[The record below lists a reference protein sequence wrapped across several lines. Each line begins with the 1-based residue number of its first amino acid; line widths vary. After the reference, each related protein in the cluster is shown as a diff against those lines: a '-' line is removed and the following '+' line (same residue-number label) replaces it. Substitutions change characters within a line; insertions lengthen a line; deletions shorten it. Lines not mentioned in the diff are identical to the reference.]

1 VKEAQGE
8 PAYGR
13 TNWRRFAVAVGVPAV
28 AAGAL
33 VVGLAQGAFAAQLT
47 LTGEA
52 FKIKATHLHGDGF
65 VQFSQG
71 YANTKDPNRP
81 VGAAVAGIHH
91 ATLYKLCQ
99 SVHPDKSPFSLVITA
114 GNDENNKAEASDMV
128 IAMTDLSGDATFGQI
143 QIGEDASTVSQAGD
157 IRGARGT
164 FAQEAA
170 TIDVDNL
177 QQSALYTQASSFKL
191 SGLNM
196 KLSTDWGGHPA
207 ECY

>member
-13 TNWRRFAVAVGVPAV
+13 TNWRRFAVAVGVPTI
-28 AAGAL
+28 AAGCL
-33 VVGLAQGAFAAQLT
+33 VFGLAQGAFAAQLT

-52 FKIKATHLHGDGF
+52 FKIKAQHLHGDGF
-65 VQFSQG
+65 VQFAQG

-81 VGAAVAGIHH
+81 VGAAVAGIQH

-99 SVHPDKSPFSLVITA
+99 SVHPDKSPFSLIITA
-114 GNDENNKAEASDMV
+114 GNDENNKAEAQDMV
-128 IAMTDLSGDATFGQI
+128 IAMTDLSGDATFSNI
-143 QIGEDASTVSQAGD
+143 QIGEDASTVTQAGD
-157 IRGARGT
+157 IKGAKGT
-164 FAQEAA
+164 FSQEAKS
-170 TIDVDNL
+170 IDVEGL
-177 QQSALYTQASSFKL
+177 EQSALYTQASTFKL
-191 SGLNM
+191 SGLSM

>member
-1 VKEAQGE
+1 VTSAQGE

-13 TNWRRFAVAVGVPAV
+13 TNWRRFAVAAGVPAV

-33 VVGLAQGAFAAQLT
+33 VFGLAQGAYAAQLT
-47 LTGEA
+47 LTGES
-52 FKIKATHLHGDGF
+52 FKISAAHLHGDGF

-81 VGAAVAGIHH
+81 VGAAVAGI
-91 ATLYKLCQ
+91 ASADLYKLCQ
-99 SVHPDKSPFSLVITA
+99 SVHPAKSPFSLIITA
-114 GNDENNKAEASDMV
+114 GNDKDHHATAKDMV
-128 IAMTDLSGDATFGQI
+128 IAMTDLSGDATFGNI

-157 IRGARGT
+157 IKGARGS
-164 FAQEAA
+164 FAQEAK
-170 TIDVDNL
+170 TIDIDGL
-177 QQSALYTQASSFKL
+177 QQDALYTEASSFTLTGL
-191 SGLNM
+191 SM

>member
-1 VKEAQGE
+1 VKQASRE

-33 VVGLAQGAFAAQLT
+33 VFGLAQGAFAAQLT
-47 LTGEA
+47 LTGES
-52 FKIKATHLHGDGF
+52 FKISADHLHGDGF

-71 YANTKDPNRP
+71 YANTKDPTRP
-81 VGAAVAGIHH
+81 VGAAVAGIGH

-99 SVHPDKSPFSLVITA
+99 SVHPAKSPFSLVITA
-114 GNDENNKAEASDMV
+114 GNDEKHQAEADNMV
-128 IAMTDLSGDATFGQI
+128 IAMTDLSGDATFSNI
-143 QIGEDASTVSQAGD
+143 QIGEDASTVTQAGD
-157 IRGARGT
+157 IKGARGG
-164 FAQEAA
+164 FAQEAK
-170 TIDVDNL
+170 TIDVDGL
-177 QQSALYTQASSFKL
+177 RQDALYTEASTFKL
-191 SGLNM
+191 TGLNM